1 MNLNDLIEQRGETK
15 YSLSKKCKIAYS
27 SFTDMC
33 SGKTSLLK
41 TSSLNVLKIASALD
55 MSVEELLAAL
65 YKDEVKDIITVKMDA
80 ELGKPKKMTGK
91 QASSKDAAGKDVAG
105 NDANKKPA
113 DKKLEGRQTAT
124 KKTET
129 KASAKNSAKTKN
141 VVKTTALTLEDFGA
155 KVAFKSNVNRLIA
168 IKGEASF
175 IEMVKAGKIVDK
187 LFDDDRYEDCC
198 YLVDKID
205 ALSSKN
211 HIKKNP
217 DYNFVREYKKEH
229 R

>member
-41 TSSLNVLKIASALD
+41 TSSLNVLKIATALD
-55 MSVEELLAAL
+55 MSVEELLATL
-65 YKDEVKDIITVKMDA
+65 YKDEVKDIITIKMDA
-80 ELGKPKKMTGK
+80 ELGKPKKVAVK
-91 QASSKDAAGKDVAG
+91 QASSKDAAVKDVAG
-105 NDANKKPA
+105 NDADKKPA
-113 DKKLEGRQTAT
+113 GRQTAT

-129 KASAKNSAKTKN
+129 KASAKNSAKAKN
-141 VVKTTALTLEDFGA
+141 VVKTTVLTLEDFGS

-168 IKGEASF
+168 IKGEANF

>member
-41 TSSLNVLKIASALD
+41 TSSLNVLKIAAALD

-65 YKDEVKDIITVKMDA
+65 YKDEVKDIITIKMDA
-80 ELGKPKKMTGK
+80 ELGKSKKVVGK
-91 QASSKDAAGKDVAG
+91 QASSKEASAKEAGSDDG
-105 NDANKKPA
+105 DKKPA
-113 DKKLEGRQTAT
+113 GRQTAT

-129 KASAKNSAKTKN
+129 KVSAKNSAKAKN

>member
-55 MSVEELLAAL
+55 MTVEELLAAL

-80 ELGKPKKMTGK
+80 ELGKPKKMAGK
-91 QASSKDAAGKDVAG
+91 QGGSKDASAKEAGSDDG
-105 NDANKKPA
+105 DKKPA
-113 DKKLEGRQTAT
+113 GRQTAT

-129 KASAKNSAKTKN
+129 KASAKNSAKAKN

>member
-15 YSLSKKCKIAYS
+15 YSLSKKGKIAYS

-55 MSVEELLAAL
+55 MSVEELLAVL

-80 ELGKPKKMTGK
+80 ELGKPKKVAGK
-91 QASSKDAAGKDVAG
+91 QAGGKEASAKEAGSDDG
-105 NDANKKPA
+105 DKKPA
-113 DKKLEGRQTAT
+113 GRQTAT

-129 KASAKNSAKTKN
+129 KASSKNYAKAKN

>member
-55 MSVEELLAAL
+55 MTVEELLAAL

-80 ELGKPKKMTGK
+80 ELGKPKKMAGK
-91 QASSKDAAGKDVAG
+91 QGGSKDASAKEAGSDDG
-105 NDANKKPA
+105 DKKPA
-113 DKKLEGRQTAT
+113 GRQTAT

-129 KASAKNSAKTKN
+129 KASAKNSAKAKN

-168 IKGEASF
+168 INGEANF

>member
-80 ELGKPKKMTGK
+80 ELGKPRKM
-91 QASSKDAAGKDVAG
+91 AGKLGGSKEASAKEAG
-105 NDANKKPA
+105 SDDGDKKPA
-113 DKKLEGRQTAT
+113 GRQTAA

-129 KASAKNSAKTKN
+129 KASLKNSAKAKN
-141 VVKTTALTLEDFGA
+141 VVKTTALTLEDLGA

-168 IKGEASF
+168 IKGEANF
-175 IEMVKAGKIVDK
+175 IEMVKSGKIVDK

>member
-80 ELGKPKKMTGK
+80 ELGKPKKMAGK
-91 QASSKDAAGKDVAG
+91 QGGSKDASAKEAGSDDG
-105 NDANKKPA
+105 DKKPA
-113 DKKLEGRQTAT
+113 GRQTAA

-129 KASAKNSAKTKN
+129 KASAKNSAKAKN

-168 IKGEASF
+168 IKGEANF

>member
-41 TSSLNVLKIASALD
+41 TSSLNVLKIATALD

-65 YKDEVKDIITVKMDA
+65 YKDEVKDIITIKMDA

-91 QASSKDAAGKDVAG
+91 QVASKDAAG
-105 NDANKKPA
+105 NDA
-113 DKKLEGRQTAT
+113 DKKSAGRQTAT

-129 KASAKNSAKTKN
+129 KASAKNSAKAKN
-141 VVKTTALTLEDFGA
+141 VVKTTALTLEDFGS

>member
-55 MSVEELLAAL
+55 MSVEELLAVL

-80 ELGKPKKMTGK
+80 ELGTSNKVAGK
-91 QASSKDAAGKDVAG
+91 QAGKKASAKEAGSDDG
-105 NDANKKPA
+105 DKKPA
-113 DKKLEGRQTAT
+113 GRQTAT

-129 KASAKNSAKTKN
+129 KASAKNSAKAKN
-141 VVKTTALTLEDFGA
+141 VVKTTALTLDDFGA

>member
-41 TSSLNVLKIASALD
+41 TSSLNVLKIATALD

-80 ELGKPKKMTGK
+80 ELGKPKKMAGK
-91 QASSKDAAGKDVAG
+91 QGGGKETSAKKAGSDDG
-105 NDANKKPA
+105 DKKPA
-113 DKKLEGRQTAT
+113 GRQTAT

-129 KASAKNSAKTKN
+129 KASAKNSAKAKN

>member
-41 TSSLNVLKIASALD
+41 TSSLNVLKIATALD

-80 ELGKPKKMTGK
+80 ELGKPKKMAGK
-91 QASSKDAAGKDVAG
+91 QGGSKDASAKEAGSDDG
-105 NDANKKPA
+105 DKKPA
-113 DKKLEGRQTAT
+113 GRQTAT

-129 KASAKNSAKTKN
+129 KVSSKNSAKAKN

-168 IKGEASF
+168 IKGEANF

>member
-55 MSVEELLAAL
+55 MSVEELLATL

-80 ELGKPKKMTGK
+80 ELGKPKKMAGK
-91 QASSKDAAGKDVAG
+91 QGGGKEASAKVAG
-105 NDANKKPA
+105 SDDGDKKPA
-113 DKKLEGRQTAT
+113 GRQTAT

-129 KASAKNSAKTKN
+129 KVSSKNSAKAKN

>member
-55 MSVEELLAAL
+55 MSVEELLAVL

-80 ELGKPKKMTGK
+80 ELGKPKKVAGK
-91 QASSKDAAGKDVAG
+91 QAGGKEASAKEAGSDDG
-105 NDANKKPA
+105 DKKPA
-113 DKKLEGRQTAT
+113 GRQTAT

-129 KASAKNSAKTKN
+129 KASAKNSAKAKN

>member
-55 MSVEELLAAL
+55 MSVEELLATL
-65 YKDEVKDIITVKMDA
+65 YKDEVKDIITIKMDA
-80 ELGKPKKMTGK
+80 ELGKPKKVAGK
-91 QASSKDAAGKDVAG
+91 QAGSKEASAKEAGSDDG
-105 NDANKKPA
+105 DKKPA
-113 DKKLEGRQTAT
+113 GRQTAT

-129 KASAKNSAKTKN
+129 KVSSKNSAKAKN
-141 VVKTTALTLEDFGA
+141 VVKTTTLTLEDFGA
-155 KVAFKSNVNRLIA
+155 PVAFKSNVNRLIA
-168 IKGEASF
+168 IKGEANF

>member
-55 MSVEELLAAL
+55 MSVEELLASL
-65 YKDEVKDIITVKMDA
+65 YKDEVKDIITIKMDA

-91 QASSKDAAGKDVAG
+91 QAGSKGASAKEAESDDGD
-105 NDANKKPA
+105 KKPA
-113 DKKLEGRQTAT
+113 GRQTAT

-129 KASAKNSAKTKN
+129 KAPAKNSAKTKN
-141 VVKTTALTLEDFGA
+141 VVKTTVLTLEDFGA

-168 IKGEASF
+168 IKGEARF